1 MYSLHL
7 QLLSLGVCSFFCGHA
22 TEVLQRLTSQTGR
35 SRHGPGEALAAPV
48 VAAIPGERFTACHR
62 PRPARP
68 TSRHQNAHGP
78 TRIPPETPNAKTP
91 KETQNPEIAQGLT
104 RRWRPPPRRL
114 RPRPSLERKH
124 WGFGAQCRVL
134 QCGALGLRALGCE
147 V

>member
-78 TRIPPETPNAKTP
+78 NKNPPRNP
-91 KETQNPEIAQGLT
+91 KRQNPQRNPKPQNCSGLDT
-104 RRWRPPPRRL
+104 ALETATTAVETKAEPRKKAL
-114 RPRPSLERKH
+114 GIWSSVSGFAV
-124 WGFGAQCRVL
+124 WGFGAKGFRM
-134 QCGALGLRALGCE
+134 
-147 V
+147 